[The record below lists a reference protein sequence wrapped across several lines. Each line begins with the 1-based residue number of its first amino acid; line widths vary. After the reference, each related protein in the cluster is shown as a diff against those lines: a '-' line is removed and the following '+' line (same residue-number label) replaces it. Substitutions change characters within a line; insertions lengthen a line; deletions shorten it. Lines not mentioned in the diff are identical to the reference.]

1 MSSPALSGHDRFE
14 LAFEEPV
21 RRGTACVN
29 IRHEDKAVFDAIQ
42 LWASHRRARSL
53 SQWEVFSLVLA
64 AALGNKE
71 EDLAGAPLFPG

>member
-1 MSSPALSGHDRFE
+1 MSSSAPSGHDRYE

-21 RRGTACVN
+21 RRGTASLN

-42 LWASHRRARSL
+42 LWASHRRGRAL
-53 SQWEVFSLVLA
+53 TQWEAFSLILA

-71 EDLAGAPLFPG
+71 AEVANAPLFPN